1 MWNERQKRIILNTKQ
16 KPQLH
21 LFPYPLSGA
30 NNTCIVVIIKRN
42 PRKYK
47 NFYNIRRL
55 DWDLQKFFSKNN
67 LSQKCLN
74 VTEVGLWINIFFTS
88 SKEVDIFLKASRRQ
102 IHVDIDLWGS
112 RWRTLTLRDCV
123 QGAFC
128 TLTSVFGLCFVSVHH
143 SITVYTTLF
152 CKINYFVVSTH

>member
-55 DWDLQKFFSKNN
+55 DRDLQKFFSKNN

-112 RWRTLTLRDCV
+112 RWRTLFPTPIFWNFSKC
-123 QGAFC
+123 
-128 TLTSVFGLCFVSVHH
+128 FGIFKGKN
-143 SITVYTTLF
+143 TLF
-152 CKINYFVVSTH
+152 FQKCSKNGLVAKKMVITF

>member
-1 MWNERQKRIILNTKQ
+1 MY
-16 KPQLH
+16 
-21 LFPYPLSGA
+21 FFVFYGYCPYPEPPTHPNMDKSIFFFNPSL
-30 NNTCIVVIIKRN
+30 KRN

-55 DWDLQKFFSKNN
+55 DRDLQKFFSKNN

-74 VTEVGLWINIFFTS
+74 MTEVGLWINIFFTS

-112 RWRTLTLRDCV
+112 RWRTLISTHDKRQINHQNLKI
-123 QGAFC
+123 
-128 TLTSVFGLCFVSVHH
+128 VFGTFYLQ
-143 SITVYTTLF
+143 TQD
-152 CKINYFVVSTH
+152 K